1 MKTIQRIAVYSL
13 GSLTMLAI
21 TLSSVVASIWAVTHD
36 EHSTALLFSGLA
48 IMSGVARKIVNDRLD
63 EALKAKEAERLKMD
77 A

>member
-1 MKTIQRIAVYSL
+1 
-13 GSLTMLAI
+13 
-21 TLSSVVASIWAVTHD
+21 VTHD

-77 A
+77 T